1 MLLIDRLFTKE
12 SQELAPAKSFISQN
26 AQTRVNSQAAKK
38 LQSQGEKAMALFG
51 TILDNLG
58 SNQKFEKLVDETL
71 MTMVNFASQ
80 NVKFKNAFIVQNQ
93 T

>member
-1 MLLIDRLFTKE
+1 
-12 SQELAPAKSFISQN
+12 
-26 AQTRVNSQAAKK
+26 
-38 LQSQGEKAMALFG
+38 MALFG

-80 NVKFKNAFIVQNQ
+80 NVKFKNAFIAQNQ